1 MEILETFIFTKALKN
16 LNISDNDYREL
27 QYQLV
32 VEPDQGDLIQD
43 TGGARKLRMKGQGRG
58 KRGGFRVIYYWKRQ
72 TQQIFMLLIYPKG
85 KQDDLTSEQR
95 KLLKGIIKEF

>member
-43 TGGARKLRMKGQGRG
+43 TEVPG
-58 KRGGFRVIYYWKRQ
+58 
-72 TQQIFMLLIYPKG
+72 
-85 KQDDLTSEQR
+85 S
-95 KLLKGIIKEF
+95 